1 MICLVSSKSFL
12 GGLALTIIIPAFHTY
27 PEHGA
32 IIGRLVMG
40 YSEFELMLAFCTSL
54 TLDVE
59 QDDILRAFFRIRS
72 ESNKFAL
79 ADALMHT
86 PLKRLGLEPL
96 FAELKP
102 AYKHVLKIRNQY
114 AHCQWADTAS
124 GLFFVDLDETAK
136 KFEGFIQHYN
146 HIDVPLLKLQEEFFA
161 STRMF
166 LLYFE
171 HEIKL
176 KQKKVKQY
184 IRSKPLLPEPPSLH
198 NPQDQH
204 PYP

>member
-1 MICLVSSKSFL
+1 
-12 GGLALTIIIPAFHTY
+12 LASGDFVLTIIVPAFHTY
-27 PEHGA
+27 PEHGT

-59 QDDILRAFFRIRS
+59 QDDILRAFFRIKS

-102 AYKHVLKIRNQY
+102 AYKHCLKIRNQY
-114 AHCQWADTAS
+114 AHCQWSDTAS
-124 GLFFVDLDETAK
+124 GLFFVDLDETAV
-136 KFEGFIQHYN
+136 KFEGFEHRHY
-146 HIDVPLLKLQEEFFA
+146 HIDVPLLSLQEEFFA
-161 STRMF
+161 ATRMF

-176 KQKKVKQY
+176 KMNRAKQN
-184 IRSKPLLPEPPSLH
+184 IRAKPSMPPLPGLH
-198 NPQDQH
+198 NPEDQH

>member
-1 MICLVSSKSFL
+1 M
-12 GGLALTIIIPAFHTY
+12 TIIIPAFHTY
-27 PEHGA
+27 PDHGA

-40 YSEFELMLAFCTSL
+40 YSEFELMLALCTSL
-54 TLDVE
+54 SLDVE
-59 QDDILRAFFRIRS
+59 QDDILRAFFRIKS

-102 AYKHVLKIRNQY
+102 SYKHCLKIRNQY
-114 AHCQWADTAS
+114 AHCQWADTSS
-124 GLFFVDLDETAK
+124 GLFFVDLDETAL
-136 KFEGFIQHYN
+136 KFDGFEQRHY
-146 HIDVPLLKLQEEFFA
+146 HVDVPLLNLQEEFFA

-176 KQKKVKQY
+176 RQKKAKQN
-184 IRSKPLLPEPPSLH
+184 IRTKPLMPPLPSLH
-198 NPQDQH
+198 NPEDLH